1 MKNIIKNSKYKI
13 IPIRKELL
21 STLRYVDN
29 NGEKIRLIE
38 NFIANEKELFSSY
51 EEIEKILKRKLF
63 KLNLLI
69 FKSKFY
75 NLLNK
80 EKLKIQLENI
90 ISSCNNILL
99 KIELYEEILFT
110 IHFDSNIYYD
120 LEENSRILYS
130 KTNQFLKKLK
140 ILKKIYKFIYLKKEI
155 IEEKNENNNI
165 NLEKNYNNNNN
176 MNNFSKKNNL
186 NFTKLVEHKN
196 LLIHKMI
203 NTKNNEKELKNINE
217 EYYILLVKEY
227 FYSYY
232 SALLKDKESILN
244 LKYENELRNLNN
256 IYDASIRN
264 YKKINEIIKVKKE
277 QYNKFQK
284 VYRDIKSK
292 QEDKVYFN
300 EEYLEEFVGNF
311 FKNISN
317 NIYKMYIKGRENSI
331 IDIYG
336 GFGKLK
342 KNFNY
347 NNRI

>member
-1 MKNIIKNSKYKI
+1 MKNIIKNNKYKI

-21 STLRYVDN
+21 FTLRYVDK
-29 NGEKIRLIE
+29 NGEKIKLIE
-38 NFIANEKELFSSY
+38 KFIANEKELFSSY
-51 EEIEKILKRKLF
+51 EEVEKVLKKKLF

-69 FKSKFY
+69 FKSNFY
-75 NLLNK
+75 KILNK

-99 KIELYEEILFT
+99 KIELYEEVLFT
-110 IHFDSNIYYD
+110 IHFDSSIYYD
-120 LEENSRILYS
+120 LEENSKKLYS
-130 KTNQFLKKLK
+130 RTNIFFKKLK
-140 ILKKIYKFIYLKKEI
+140 LLKKIYKFIYLKEEI

-165 NLEKNYNNNNN
+165 DLEKNYNNKI
-176 MNNFSKKNNL
+176 NNFSKENNL
-186 NFTKLVEHKN
+186 NFTKLMEDKN
-196 LLIHKMI
+196 LLIHKII
-203 NTKNNEKELKNINE
+203 NTKNNEKELKNIKE

-227 FYSYY
+227 FYLYY

-244 LKYENELRNLNN
+244 LKYKNELRNLNN

-277 QYNKFQK
+277 EYNKFQK

>member
-1 MKNIIKNSKYKI
+1 MKNIIKNNKYKI

-21 STLRYVDN
+21 STLRYVDK

-51 EEIEKILKRKLF
+51 EEIEKILKKKLF
-63 KLNLLI
+63 KFNLLI
-69 FKSKFY
+69 FKSNFY
-75 NLLNK
+75 KILNK
-80 EKLKIQLENI
+80 EKLKIQLENM

-110 IHFDSNIYYD
+110 IHFDSSIYYD
-120 LEENSRILYS
+120 LEENSKKLYS
-130 KTNQFLKKLK
+130 RTNIFFKKLK
-140 ILKKIYKFIYLKKEI
+140 LLKKIYKFIYLKKEI

-165 NLEKNYNNNNN
+165 DLEKKYNNK
-176 MNNFSKKNNL
+176 MNNFIKENNL
-186 NFTKLVEHKN
+186 NLTKLVEDKN
-196 LLIHKMI
+196 LLIHKII
-203 NTKNNEKELKNINE
+203 NTKNNEKELKNIKE

-232 SALLKDKESILN
+232 FALLKDKESILN

-264 YKKINEIIKVKKE
+264 YKKIDEIIKVKKE

-300 EEYLEEFVGNF
+300 EEYLEEFIGNF

>member
-1 MKNIIKNSKYKI
+1 
-13 IPIRKELL
+13 
-21 STLRYVDN
+21 
-29 NGEKIRLIE
+29 
-38 NFIANEKELFSSY
+38 
-51 EEIEKILKRKLF
+51 
-63 KLNLLI
+63 
-69 FKSKFY
+69 
-75 NLLNK
+75 
-80 EKLKIQLENI
+80 
-90 ISSCNNILL
+90 
-99 KIELYEEILFT
+99 
-110 IHFDSNIYYD
+110 
-120 LEENSRILYS
+120 
-130 KTNQFLKKLK
+130 
-140 ILKKIYKFIYLKKEI
+140 
-155 IEEKNENNNI
+155 
-165 NLEKNYNNNNN
+165 
-176 MNNFSKKNNL
+176 MNNFIKENNL
-186 NFTKLVEHKN
+186 NLTKLVEDKN
-196 LLIHKMI
+196 LLIHKII
-203 NTKNNEKELKNINE
+203 NTKNNEKELKNIKE

-232 SALLKDKESILN
+232 FALLKDKESILN

-264 YKKINEIIKVKKE
+264 YKKIDEIIKVKKE

-300 EEYLEEFVGNF
+300 EEYLEEFIGNF